1 MTHYRDY
8 PLTYG
13 SIVKLVE
20 WFGSIICVFE
30 HGVALIPV
38 NERVVAGEGVGGNTF
53 INTSNVLPENPK
65 CCLIHSVLSGRR
77 VSSRLP
83 ITSMEWIQSGK
94 DWRTNGQLFE
104 VISDFKVQKFL
115 NDNISLTEKEKT
127 PIIGIRNVKT
137 HYNRFKQDV
146 MFTFYDD
153 INTLEENVW
162 NLCYNE
168 VMQKFVTFYSWVPS
182 YSENID
188 NIFFSFDRNT
198 SKTITKITSNYPL
211 ISMQGGAVV
220 DNVLT
225 VIDGKAKL
233 GNLQLNLDISGSNI
247 EYSIADDRVRNKFL
261 LLMVIKYQSMPIQS
275 EIVGG
280 QYLLKL

>member
-1 MTHYRDY
+1 
-8 PLTYG
+8 
-13 SIVKLVE
+13 
-20 WFGSIICVFE
+20 
-30 HGVALIPV
+30 
-38 NERVVAGEGVGGNTF
+38 
-53 INTSNVLPENPK
+53 
-65 CCLIHSVLSGRR
+65 
-77 VSSRLP
+77 
-83 ITSMEWIQSGK
+83 
-94 DWRTNGQLFE
+94 
-104 VISDFKVQKFL
+104 
-115 NDNISLTEKEKT
+115 
-127 PIIGIRNVKT
+127 
-137 HYNRFKQDV
+137 

-225 VIDGKAKL
+225 VVDGKAKL

-247 EYSIADDRVRNKFL
+247 EYSIADDRVRNKFFITNF
-261 LLMVIKYQSMPIQS
+261 VNQEP
-275 EIVGG
+275 VGG
-280 QYLLKL
+280 NVTFPTTGIISD